1 MKRLFMFLILLALF
15 NLACRFSTSNSLPS
29 LSTGEIVRTLTHDG
43 RERSYILYV
52 PSSLDWSQPL
62 PLVFVFHGGSG
73 NAKSAIHMT
82 RFNQVADQ
90 NRFLVIYPNGT
101 DRPGSDTLLTWN
113 GGDCCAYAQE
123 NKVGDVGTH
132 AKLMAWESD
141 MI

>member
-1 MKRLFMFLILLALF
+1 MKNILFLFLTLLLSS
-15 NLACRFSTSNSLPS
+15 LACRFRTSNSLPS
-29 LSTGEIVRTLTHDG
+29 LSTGEIARTLTHDG
-43 RERSYILYV
+43 RERSYILCA
-52 PSSLDWSQPL
+52 PASLDWSQPL
-62 PLVFVFHGGSG
+62 PLVFVFYGDSG
-73 NAKSAIHMT
+73 IAKCVIRMT

-90 NRFLVIYPNGT
+90 NRFLVIYPNST
-101 DRPGSDTLLTWN
+101 DRLGSDTLLTWN